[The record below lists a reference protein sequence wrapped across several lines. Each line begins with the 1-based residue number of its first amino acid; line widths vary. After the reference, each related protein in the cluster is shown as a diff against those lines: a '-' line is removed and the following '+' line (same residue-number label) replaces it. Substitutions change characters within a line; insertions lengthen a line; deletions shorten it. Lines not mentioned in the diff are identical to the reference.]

1 MNITQDQI
9 SELLLDLANKE
20 NGTQLLM
27 KMTLEAFMLS
37 ERSLHQK
44 NMDDYSNGYRPRK
57 IKGFGKEMVLKVPRT
72 RSGVFYPALLQVLR
86 DEDEEHRKLIFSLY
100 SKGLTT
106 EQVSDIYEELY
117 GKSYSKQQISY
128 LMKDSRDEIHLWLKR
143 SLESHYLVLYIDA
156 IFVHTRRDQSVSKE
170 GYYNI
175 LGVKEDGT
183 REVLA
188 IVNHPTE
195 GALSWEVELDNL
207 KLRGVKSVG
216 LIVSDGLSGIENSI
230 AKSFPM
236 AKHQL
241 CVVHAK
247 RNILN
252 IFPRK
257 LRAEI
262 SAELRDVFEIETDK
276 SSQIEGFEKLCNFVT
291 KWSER
296 YPKLKSFSAYRNA
309 AYFTY
314 LELPSS
320 IQRMVYSTNWVE
332 RLHKDHRRVL
342 KMRGSL
348 PNADAVI
355 ALMGAV
361 AMEKEN
367 KTYKYSVYTFIG
379 VTELMQSSSI

>member
-9 SELLLDLANKE
+9 SELLLDIANKD

-27 KMTLEAFMLS
+27 KMTLEAFMRS
-37 ERSLHQK
+37 ERSLHQ
-44 NMDDYSNGYRPRK
+44 NELDDYSNGYRPRK
-57 IKGFGKEMVLKVPRT
+57 VKGYGKEMVLKVPRT

-128 LMKDSRDEIHLWLKR
+128 LMKESREEIYLWLDR

-195 GALSWEVELDNL
+195 GALSWKLELNNL
-207 KLRGVKSVG
+207 KLRGVESIG

-236 AKHQL
+236 ARHQL

-252 IFPRK
+252 NFPSK
-257 LRAEI
+257 LRSEI
-262 SAELRDVFEIETDK
+262 SAELYEVFEIDTDE
-276 SSQIEGFEKLCNFVT
+276 SSQLEGFEKLCSFVD
-291 KWSER
+291 KWSKR

-332 RLHKDHRRVL
+332 RLHRDHRRVL
-342 KMRGSL
+342 KMRGAL
-348 PNADAVI
+348 PSADSVI

-367 KTYKYSVYTFIG
+367 KTYNYPVWAFRG
-379 VTELMQSSSI
+379 VEELKKGVW